1 MTLLNRGAAALAV
14 AGSIVVKAVA
24 QGADDD
30 RELMVMG
37 PAEIVGDIG
46 S

>member
-1 MTLLNRGAAALAV
+1 MTGLKRDAAAEAV

-24 QGADDD
+24 QGANDD
-30 RELMVMG
+30 RELMVTG
-37 PAEIVGDIG
+37 PAEIVGDVG